1 MLKSG
6 SLLLAMRR
14 APALKEVVMKK
25 TVKKLTL
32 HRETLRA
39 LSDLRLVVG
48 GADSERT
55 VCATG
60 CVTNCVACNFTAGTN
75 CC

>member
-1 MLKSG
+1 
-6 SLLLAMRR
+6 
-14 APALKEVVMKK
+14 MKK

-32 HRETLRA
+32 HRETLSA

-48 GADSERT
+48 AVATAKT
-55 VCATG
+55 VCATA
-60 CVTNCVACNFTAGTN
+60 CVTNCAGCYVTVGTN

>member
-1 MLKSG
+1 
-6 SLLLAMRR
+6 
-14 APALKEVVMKK
+14 MKK

-32 HRETLRA
+32 HRETLSA

-48 GADSERT
+48 AVATART
-55 VCATG
+55 VCATA
-60 CVTNCVACNFTAGTN
+60 CATNCAACYFSDGTN